1 MYVRENRERNTPIL
15 VKNYPCLM
23 ITRAY
28 TGKYA
33 WGSGQSD
40 DCPFFIQPFQYP
52 PQIRNTLNGR

>member
-52 PQIRNTLNGR
+52 PRFVIP